1 MSTIADKLEYLN
13 ETKQAIK
20 TAIVEKGVEVAD
32 TDTFRSYADKIA
44 EIQTGGGEEQE
55 LFLCRVID
63 WEGTILKEEW
73 LPSGATFTMP
83 ADPIYEGLVFDG
95 WSSPVDIVDGQ
106 VVVEDIDIIIGAMY
120 YTASGLTEVDIELN
134 AVTGL
139 DVTFN
144 MVGNKDWGDGTTD
157 DLTTHTYAEYGKYTI
172 TCDGTSL
179 NVSYVFGQA
188 SDNENKYVVSVRPS
202 VDAYIQDQSP
212 FAYCIALKS
221 LLIPKFTM
229 ENLTTLPSSICHY
242 MPALKALVV
251 PNKITNINRSLR
263 EECESLENLVI
274 PNTVTNLY
282 IGRFYGEYLSIPKS
296 VGTMKIEYCQRL
308 KTLRFFGSTISSQS
322 TLYGYCLETID
333 LSKSTITRVPDYFG
347 LDLYALKKLLLPN
360 TCRSLAYNIFT
371 NVRSLKSVDL
381 SNITSIGGSSVTG
394 SFTYAYSMTE
404 MKLPPNAG
412 GETDRF
418 MEGNYAKGVFEIPEG
433 IRTIATP
440 YSAYCIEKV
449 IFPSTLRRVNSIGNN
464 CYACLRYDFTKAT
477 SIPELRTSS
486 AFRDINPLCK
496 IVVPDALYDEWI
508 VASNW
513 SNFANYIVR
522 ASEYTGD

>member
-1 MSTIADKLEYLN
+1 MAKIRNPLMVIN
-13 ETKQAIK
+13 V
-20 TAIVEKGVEVAD
+20 VEGGD
-32 TDTFRSYADKIA
+32 TPPV
-44 EIQTGGGEEQE
+44 EQE
-55 LFLCRVID
+55 TFLCRVID

-73 LPSGATFTMP
+73 LPEGATFTMP
-83 ADPIYEGLVFDG
+83 ADPTYEGLVFDG

-106 VVVEDIDIIIGAMY
+106 VVVEDMDIIIGAMY

-139 DVTFN
+139 DVTFQ
-144 MVGNKDWGDGTTD
+144 MVGNKNWGDGTTD

-179 NVSYVFGQA
+179 NVANVFGQA

-202 VDAYIQDQSP
+202 VDAYIQDKSP

-229 ENLTTLPSSICHY
+229 ENLTTLPSSLCYY
-242 MPALKALVV
+242 MRALKALVV
-251 PNKITNINRSLR
+251 PNKITNINGSLQYN
-263 EECESLENLVI
+263 CLNLENVVI

-282 IGRFYGEYLSIPKS
+282 IGYFYGEYLSIPKS

-308 KTLRFFGSTISSQS
+308 KTLRFFGSTISSSS

-347 LDLYALKKLLLPN
+347 CDLYALKKLLLPS
-360 TCRSLAYNIFT
+360 TCTSIAYNTFT

-381 SNITSIGGSSVTG
+381 SNIRGFGGSSVSG
-394 SFTYAYSMTE
+394 SFTSAYSMTE
-404 MKLPPNAG
+404 MKLPPNAS
-412 GETDRF
+412 GEIHQF
-418 MEGNYAKGVFEIPEG
+418 MATNYAKGVFEIPEG
-433 IRTIATP
+433 VRTIATP
-440 YSAYCIEKV
+440 YNAYCIEKV
-449 IFPSTLRRVNSIGNN
+449 ILPSTLSWINYVGYN
-464 CYACLRYDFTKAT
+464 CYACLKYDFTKAN
-477 SIPELRTSS
+477 SIPTLKNSN
-486 AFRDINPLCK
+486 AFRNINPLCK
-496 IVVPDALYDEWI
+496 IVVPDALYDKWI

-513 SNFANYIVR
+513 SNFASYIVK